1 MEDRDLLTLGLVQ
14 MHKSD
19 TVYENKHHHRHK
31 ILPKKL
37 EFILNSAALPR
48 HAWLIKVVGGQY

>member
-19 TVYENKHHHRHK
+19 TVYEDKHYHRHVK
-31 ILPKKL
+31 SAKKL

-48 HAWLIKVVGGQY
+48 HARLIKVVGGQY